1 VIRALGLA
9 DGSGARCEEQ
19 EASRIVIRAALAHLE
34 DTRGHDRAEY
44 GGVYDD
50 LAQHYRERLDALT
63 GAPEGAPET
72 RPLQYHKHR
81 ALSHELL
88 GVQRRALVRLRRD
101 GRINDQ
107 VLRDLERD
115 LDLHEARVG

>member
-1 VIRALGLA
+1 VDSAG
-9 DGSGARCEEQ
+9 
-19 EASRIVIRAALAHLE
+19 
-34 DTRGHDRAEY
+34 
-44 GGVYDD
+44 GGVF
-50 LAQHYRERLDALT
+50 LILL
-63 GAPEGAPET
+63 
-72 RPLQYHKHR
+72 

-101 GRINDQ
+101 RRINDQ